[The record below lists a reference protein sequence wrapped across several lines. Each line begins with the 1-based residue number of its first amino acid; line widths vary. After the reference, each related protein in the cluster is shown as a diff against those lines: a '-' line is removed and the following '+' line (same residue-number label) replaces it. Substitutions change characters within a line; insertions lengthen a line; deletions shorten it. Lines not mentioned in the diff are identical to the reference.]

1 MSEIDIQVARALEE
15 RLVRIEAR
23 IESLDRS
30 ITLASGGLH
39 VLIWLGGV
47 AVAVAGFVV
56 TVLTYLHLRR
66 EGG

>member
-1 MSEIDIQVARALEE
+1 MSDIDIQVARALEE

-47 AVAVAGFVV
+47 AVTVTGFVI
-56 TVLTYLHLRR
+56 TVLTYLHLHR